1 MMEEDIVQ
9 HRFTYQ
15 RQDAFEKMIDVLV
28 SKVEPLDAPE
38 LRSVY
43 VDRGMR
49 VMMLKREKIA
59 EEIFDPET
67 KKYDWNILI

>member
-1 MMEEDIVQ
+1 MKEDTVE

-15 RQDAFEKMIDVLV
+15 RQEAFEQMIDVLV
-28 SKVEPLDAPE
+28 AKVEPFDAPE

-49 VMMLKREKIA
+49 IMLLKRDKIA
-59 EEIFDPET
+59 EETYDAET
-67 KKYDWNILI
+67 KKYEWRILI

>member
-1 MMEEDIVQ
+1 MKEDTVE

-15 RQDAFEKMIDVLV
+15 RQEAFEQMIDVLV
-28 SKVEPLDAPE
+28 AKVEPLDAPE

-49 VMMLKREKIA
+49 IMLLKRDKIA
-59 EEIFDPET
+59 EETYDAET
-67 KKYDWNILI
+67 KKYEWRILI